1 MLISL
6 QSCLLSRDHPVG
18 SVLHVETH
26 MVPSWQSCQCP
37 KSAIRW
43 TASQGRDAGARSSS
57 PCLGPGFTIFK
68 LWWFYCSQETIFNSS
83 NRPFE
88 TSKSLKASAWRKT
101 SWPLWYVIGCTIPCH
116 DKPWF
121 LLKNQRRLN
130 RRVSGSQLHLYPELS
145 TTAVAG
151 DKAKLALNIP
161 AIHGS
166 SLLISKQTRM
176 GKQDLHHII
185 SLTIWKN
192 HANLLFPLSKIPN
205 LWKFSNQ
212 NSHVLRFPGGHGS
225 ATTSSAPRG
234 KSSREMPS
242 QTRGRHWAEHFW
254 IFPWQACEKKSF
266 ETNQKETIES
276 IKRNRKCLIWSDANF
291 WGKKKVVLP
300 LDEALPL
307 PRPGADPMTWDAPLR
322 RTQLKLLED

>member
-57 PCLGPGFTIFK
+57 PCLGPGFTILK

-254 IFPWQACEKKSF
+254 IFPWQALKQIRKR
-266 ETNQKETIES
+266 QIES